1 MPAHP
6 LGSNLLALAPDNLP
20 EHLRACLP
28 ASQAAAERNVARASA
43 TCGARVRSLDE
54 QAYAAARAPSS
65 LPARITRLKFIAGQW
80 SEAMSAHAACRSG
93 CSSCCHV
100 AVSLS
105 RAEARLIAQKTGAK
119 LNEGAGASLDFADP
133 QDVDRIAGTPCP
145 FLAEGRCSIYAH
157 RPFVCRTLVNM
168 DDSPVLCEI
177 ISGVN
182 VPVPYA
188 NGVNQRGLFAAATL
202 KEPHADIREWFG
214 AAPAR
219 PVAPP

>member
-1 MPAHP
+1 
-6 LGSNLLALAPDNLP
+6 
-20 EHLRACLP
+20 
-28 ASQAAAERNVARASA
+28 
-43 TCGARVRSLDE
+43 
-54 QAYAAARAPSS
+54 
-65 LPARITRLKFIAGQW
+65 
-80 SEAMSAHAACRSG
+80 MSAHAACRSG

-119 LNEGAGASLDFADP
+119 LNEGAGAPLDFADP

-145 FLAEGRCSIYAH
+145 FLTEGHCSIYAH

-168 DDSPVLCEI
+168 DDDPVLCEI

-188 NGVNQRGLFAAATL
+188 WNVAAAGSICEQNPCGSDPRNSGNRPLSLAHKAASSRIQALLSAFERNKTAPL
-202 KEPHADIREWFG
+202 IPAGTPPHFSPLHGTRTSPRHLYR
-214 AAPAR
+214 PAQQ
-219 PVAPP
+219 